1 MIIVD
6 VMGGFGNQLFQI
18 CLALFFKKHGLNP
31 KLYAFKDHD
40 YDDHN
45 FYIVNEKNFGLKTY
59 SLTGEKLLKKIKN
72 YKKIEERFFTV
83 IKEDKINEIKNLD
96 FKNNKLVTSFNGFW
110 QDKYFVD
117 EVYVEFYKG
126 ITKTKAVK
134 NSLDL
139 PVRNGSTMLHIRRG
153 DHQDYLP
160 IKYYTDSIASASS
173 DIKDFSLDIFT
184 DDKEWVLSQDEF
196 KMADNVFGPSESFQ
210 SGKET
215 VNTFSQMLN
224 YENFIISNS
233 TYSWWAARIGE
244 KSNSIIYYPYPHWV
258 GFQPDIYYD
267 KWTKVIR

>member
-1 MIIVD
+1 M
-6 VMGGFGNQLFQI
+6 M
-18 CLALFFKKHGLNP
+18 
-31 KLYAFKDHD
+31 
-40 YDDHN
+40 
-45 FYIVNEKNFGLKTY
+45 
-59 SLTGEKLLKKIKN
+59 
-72 YKKIEERFFTV
+72 
-83 IKEDKINEIKNLD
+83 
-96 FKNNKLVTSFNGFW
+96 
-110 QDKYFVD
+110 
-117 EVYVEFYKG
+117 
-126 ITKTKAVK
+126 
-134 NSLDL
+134 
-139 PVRNGSTMLHIRRG
+139 HIRRG

-160 IKYYTDSIASASS
+160 KKYYTDSIASASS

-233 TYSWWAARIGE
+233 TYSWWAAKIGE